1 MYLQHLIVAN
11 TSYSISMLIQA
22 ENDKK
27 QNNKNNE
34 LIESCHIPDI
44 FLAAL

>member
-11 TSYSISMLIQA
+11 TSYSLSMLIQA
-22 ENDKK
+22 ENDKN